1 MSLLRNLRISG
12 SLELT
17 GSLTITGSSNYNGT
31 FSGDGSTLTGVTGS
45 WDGNFSGSAVVTG
58 SLEVTGSITA
68 TTFVGDGSS
77 LTGLTADWDGTHT
90 GSASISGSLE
100 INGRVTQTGLGEST
114 YFGSQAGEDDDKT
127 TNCNTG
133 FGFAALKENTG
144 GCQNTALGHGAF
156 KTNQGGNS
164 NIAIGYGALTLNN
177 GGNFNVAI
185 GSSVLGN
192 DNTGDENTVIG
203 ALAAVTNNSGDRNTA
218 IGFCSLFGTDTG
230 KCNTAIGHCAGRFVT
245 GSSTGNVFL
254 GYMAGP
260 STISGGINNKLY
272 INNTTGSALI
282 EGDFSTSQ
290 IEFAGG
296 VTGSSFTGSFVGD
309 GSNLTNLPA
318 TDWDG
323 TRNGDSEITGS
334 LEVTEDLTVGSQ
346 ITVGTSS
353 GTENPVIHSLVSN
366 TSENILLESSDT
378 GAGSAPDLVLFR
390 NAGTPQDNDTLG
402 VVEFKTNNIS
412 GGSPF
417 VWNGIYSRV
426 IDASQQASA
435 LTISAFYGSSTAHG
449 LGVHNLADSTSTG
462 AVIINP
468 NSFNEVPQHT
478 LDVKGDARITSNL
491 YITGSVTGSSF
502 TGSFVGDGSGLT
514 NLPQATGSAVY
525 TIGTGAHSIKPL
537 SASFSNISNATFS
550 AVLAGNQNT
559 ASGVCSVVAG
569 GFQNEATGSRSTIGG
584 GSFNHAFGILSTVGG
599 GGGNKACSSA
609 TVAGGDSNEAL
620 GQGSFVGGGV
630 SNDNNGNYSSILGG
644 GYNLINS
651 NNSKYSAILG
661 GSCNTV
667 SSNHTG
673 SFILGQ
679 HITTQESDTTYVN
692 NVHIT
697 GSTTANGLLR
707 ISRRTTTPSP
717 AVEGMIIASGSAGS
731 SKLYYFDGTD
741 FRALH

>member
-17 GSLTITGSSNYNGT
+17 GSLSITGSSNYSGT

-192 DNTGDENTVIG
+192 DNTGDENTIVG
-203 ALAAVTNNSGDRNTA
+203 ALAAVANNSGDRNTA
-218 IGFCSLFGTDTG
+218 IGFCSLSGTDTG

-254 GYMAGP
+254 GHMAGP
-260 STISGGINNKLY
+260 STLSGGINNKLY

-282 EGDFSTSQ
+282 EGDFSLNQVTINGSLTASEGISIPDGKDLIFPGHSKIAMDGDFIIEKTIGNNSMIKEGGSGNLILISNNELEIKSGELGENFAKFTKDGPIELYYDNAKRFTTSLNG
-290 IEFAGG
+290 IEAFGEITASGNISASGDLYGNEIFADSKYYTNELPTIVNSGG
-296 VTGSSFTGSFVGD
+296 NTFFGISTQPTEIQGTNIKLDAPVTASGNVSASGVITATSFT
-309 GSNLTNLPA
+309 
-318 TDWDG
+318 
-323 TRNGDSEITGS
+323 
-334 LEVTEDLTVGSQ
+334 
-346 ITVGTSS
+346 
-353 GTENPVIHSLVSN
+353 
-366 TSENILLESSDT
+366 
-378 GAGSAPDLVLFR
+378 
-390 NAGTPQDNDTLG
+390 
-402 VVEFKTNNIS
+402 
-412 GGSPF
+412 
-417 VWNGIYSRV
+417 
-426 IDASQQASA
+426 
-435 LTISAFYGSSTAHG
+435 
-449 LGVHNLADSTSTG
+449 
-462 AVIINP
+462 
-468 NSFNEVPQHT
+468 
-478 LDVKGDARITSNL
+478 
-491 YITGSVTGSSF
+491 
-502 TGSFVGDGSGLT
+502 GDGSGLT

-584 GSFNHAFGILSTVGG
+584 GYLNQAFGILSTVGG
-599 GGGNKACSSA
+599 GGGNKACSTA

-644 GYNLINS
+644 GYNLIS
-651 NNSKYSAILG
+651 NNNSRYSAILG

>member
-58 SLEVTGSITA
+58 SLEVTGSVTA

-192 DNTGDENTVIG
+192 DNTGDENTVVG

-254 GYMAGP
+254 GHMAGP
-260 STISGGINNKLY
+260 STLSGGINNKLY

-282 EGDFSTSQ
+282 EGDFSLNQVTINGSLTASEGISIPDGKDLIFPGHSKIAIDGDFIIEKTIGNNSMIREGGSGDLILISNNELEIKSGESGENFAKFTKDGPIELYYDNAKRFTTSLNG
-290 IEFAGG
+290 IEAFGEITASGNISSSG
-296 VTGSSFTGSFVGD
+296 VITATSFT
-309 GSNLTNLPA
+309 
-318 TDWDG
+318 
-323 TRNGDSEITGS
+323 
-334 LEVTEDLTVGSQ
+334 
-346 ITVGTSS
+346 
-353 GTENPVIHSLVSN
+353 
-366 TSENILLESSDT
+366 
-378 GAGSAPDLVLFR
+378 
-390 NAGTPQDNDTLG
+390 
-402 VVEFKTNNIS
+402 
-412 GGSPF
+412 
-417 VWNGIYSRV
+417 
-426 IDASQQASA
+426 
-435 LTISAFYGSSTAHG
+435 
-449 LGVHNLADSTSTG
+449 
-462 AVIINP
+462 
-468 NSFNEVPQHT
+468 
-478 LDVKGDARITSNL
+478 
-491 YITGSVTGSSF
+491 
-502 TGSFVGDGSGLT
+502 GDGSGLT